1 MNMRPEPTRTVHY
14 NAPECAL
21 QCIAM
26 HWQCIAMHEKFVMAA
41 RQCIKM
47 QSNAPS
53 VSMQSNAPMHNG
65 SQCITMHAMHGRP
78 AVCNALKC
86 TAMHPLLQCRAM
98 HQCTT
103 EFNVSQCMVGRLYVM
118 HSNAKQCIMSLNAPQ
133 CTAIVLVHCGARVHS
148 PNAL

>member
-1 MNMRPEPTRTVHY
+1 MRPEPTRTVHY

-78 AVCNALKC
+78 AVCNAAKC
-86 TAMHPLLQCRAM
+86 KAMHHVFQCRAM

-133 CTAIVLVHCGARVHS
+133 CTAIVLVHCGTRVHS